1 MERIYLCIDLKS
13 FYASVECVERGLD
26 PFSINL
32 VVADPTRHGAI
43 TLAATPAIKKLGVPS
58 RGRIYEIDSSIDYI
72 IAPPRMALYMQY
84 AAKIYGI
91 LLKFISSEDIYVYS
105 IDESFLDITSYLKL
119 YQKSSKEI
127 AKMMIDQIVEET
139 GITATAGIG
148 TNLFLAK
155 VALDICA
162 KHASD
167 FMGYLDEDIF
177 RQTLWHHKPLTD
189 IWMIGPG
196 TTKHLARLGLYDLY
210 DVAHYPEGLLYKE
223 FGVNAATLIDHAWGK
238 EETTIPDIKAYQPK
252 QNSISNSQILFEDY
266 TYEDAFLIMEEMVET
281 NVLVLT
287 EKKVVTNQI
296 ALFVGYSKDCA
307 KPTRAS
313 TKITNTTNLYSIL
326 LKEFSLLYQRSVR
339 KNVPIRQIAIRFLHI
354 QPQEKEM
361 YDLFTSFQRVEKEK
375 RIQNTLVQIKNKY
388 GKNAIL
394 KGMNV
399 CDKSMAKVR
408 NTLIGG
414 HNA

>member
-119 YQKSSKEI
+119 YQKSPKEI

-339 KNVPIRQIAIRFLHI
+339 KNVPIRQIAIGFLHI

>member
-119 YQKSSKEI
+119 YQKSPKEI

-189 IWMIGPG
+189 IWMLGPG

-296 ALFVGYSKDCA
+296 ALFVGYSKNCA